1 MRPISFTVEN
11 GITLFHHDEKK
22 YKRFL
27 RLGKRDGN
35 VGLILKS
42 RKGNILT
49 CEGFGTI
56 EHPCREMITFSIV
69 MLPHEECPDEE
80 RLASFQRQ
88 GPPLESF
95 SFGILDF
102 SKPT

>member
-11 GITLFHHDEKK
+11 GITLFHHDEKE

-27 RLGKRDGN
+27 ELGKRDGN

-42 RKGNILT
+42 REGNILT
-49 CEGFGTI
+49 YEGFGTI
-56 EHPCREMITFSIV
+56 ENPLKEMITISMV

-80 RLASFQRQ
+80 RLESFQRQ
-88 GPPLESF
+88 GPTYETF

-102 SKPT
+102 SKSA